1 MKEGI
6 DTYQRTN
13 LRRILNIRYSRKITN
28 EMLYNT
34 TNQKLWSQIVKKR
47 RLSFFGYMARLPDD
61 APANLALDEF
71 RNTKAKKFRGD
82 QTLT

>member
-1 MKEGI
+1 MILSVVFYNSEIWTTTKDMKEGI

-34 TNQKLWSQIVKKR
+34 TNQKPWSQTQLLWSYGQI
-47 RLSFFGYMARLPDD
+47 
-61 APANLALDEF
+61 
-71 RNTKAKKFRGD
+71 T
-82 QTLT
+82 